1 MLYMRIGKYVLI
13 VAVKHP
19 SEYLPIDFVLS
30 INLGVLLIDPEEL
43 DHVKTGLGLVEWA
56 REGI

>member
-43 DHVKTGLGLVEWA
+43 DHVKTGLGLVE
-56 REGI
+56 